1 MLNNQDR
8 INIVRFRIENAEATL
23 TESLNQIRYGYYNTA
38 VNRMYYA
45 CYYAASALLIT
56 NGIVTKTH
64 DGVLQM
70 LSLHYIKTGVLPVEY
85 GRIYRNLFDKRSSG
99 DYEDFFYHTMEST
112 EALYPDAKSF
122 VKKMKDLVYNWLD
135 KQNDKY
141 KTNI

>member
-70 LSLHYIKTGVLPVEY
+70 LSLHYIKT
-85 GRIYRNLFDKRSSG
+85 
-99 DYEDFFYHTMEST
+99 
-112 EALYPDAKSF
+112 EALFQGFRQYRRKNN
-122 VKKMKDLVYNWLD
+122 VY
-135 KQNDKY
+135 
-141 KTNI
+141 

>member
-1 MLNNQDR
+1 MLSDQDR
-8 INIVRFRIENAEATL
+8 INIVRFRIENAQSTL
-23 TESLNQIRYGYYNTA
+23 SESLEQIEMGYYNTA
-38 VNRMYYA
+38 VNRMFYA

-70 LSLHYIKTGVLPVEY
+70 LSLHFIKTGVLPAEY

-99 DYEDFFYHTMEST
+99 DYEDFFYHTKDSA

-122 VKKMKDLVYNWLD
+122 VERIKDLVYEWLD
-135 KQNDKY
+135 KQREK
-141 KTNI
+141 